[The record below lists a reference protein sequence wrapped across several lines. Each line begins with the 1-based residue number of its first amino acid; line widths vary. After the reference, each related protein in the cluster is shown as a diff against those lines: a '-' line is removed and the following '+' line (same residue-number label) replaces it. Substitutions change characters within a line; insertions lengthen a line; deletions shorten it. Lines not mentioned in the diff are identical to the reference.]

1 MEFVHTLWIP
11 IVLSAVI
18 VFVASAL
25 IWMALPFIHKHEY
38 KSFGDKEPA
47 ALEAIRSWGLG
58 GGMYVFPFCD
68 AKTRNDPANKEKLAK
83 GPWGVMM
90 LRPTAGSMGPMMGMW
105 FLNVLLIS
113 FTVAYI
119 ASNAELTGE
128 RAQYLKVFQIVGATA
143 FLAYGGSSLTDCI
156 WKGRP
161 WNTLPGSLF
170 DALVYACLTA
180 GVFGWRWPH

>member
-11 IVLSAVI
+11 IILSAVI
-18 VFVASAL
+18 VFVASSV

-38 KSFGDKEPA
+38 KKLGDKEPMVM
-47 ALEAIRSWGLG
+47 EAVRSWGLG
-58 GGMYVFPFCD
+58 GGMFMFPFMDSKEC
-68 AKTRNDPANKEKLAK
+68 KTPAGKEKAER

-90 LRPTAGSMGPMMGMW
+90 LRAGPWSMGPLMGMW
-105 FLNVLLIS
+105 FINILLIS

-119 ASNAELTGE
+119 ASNAGLTG
-128 RAQYLKVFQIVGATA
+128 APYLKVFQVVGATA

-170 DALVYACLTA
+170 DALVYAGLTA